1 MLSFTIYIILWG
13 TLQFLIIIHKI
24 YSCFPILDYESKQVK
39 ERMYIRGG
47 LIMKITINEQI

>member
-39 ERMYIRGG
+39 EKMYIRGG